1 MASSDHTA
9 RVHPSACKGP
19 ASPST
24 FPVGRIIY
32 PLSAER
38 ERLLTNLQRL
48 SGSAFAAT
56 VLEGLLQTHR
66 AYKRKHKNGEKSGLL
81 PLNPIQ
87 VNGLNAALY
96 FLRQYVDTLTSEQ
109 GG

>member
-1 MASSDHTA
+1 
-9 RVHPSACKGP
+9 
-19 ASPST
+19 
-24 FPVGRIIY
+24 
-32 PLSAER
+32 
-38 ERLLTNLQRL
+38 
-48 SGSAFAAT
+48 